1 MNDTPQSGSP
11 TGAQA
16 IVHELVACGVTAFF
30 SNPGTSE
37 IHLVAAIDETPGARA
52 ILCLFEGVATGA
64 ADGYARASGRP
75 AAVLL
80 HLGPGLANGLANL
93 HNALKA
99 RSPMIVIVGD
109 HATDHLALDT
119 PLRSDID
126 SLAKYASKATY
137 RLKPGEDPR
146 QMVHSAV
153 TTATSRP
160 AGPVVLVVSADLMW
174 SAAPRTAPA
183 AKTVD
188 TEDDRRFRERTTDA
202 LIEQA
207 VEALARGPKAVMLL
221 GGGLTQRALRLA
233 DCIGQITNCRIYCE
247 TFNARHERGAGIPVA
262 ERLPYFQ
269 DALEDRLAGMSS
281 LLLVGS
287 RAPAAF
293 FASPNRTGQI
303 VQPGVDVVRLPETQS
318 SEEFLALLAARLRAP
333 NAPRGA
339 ERKELPELSGSIDAK
354 GIWSVMTRHLPRD
367 SIVSDEAG
375 VTSVGSDAAMQG
387 AEPHVWL
394 NLTGGSIG
402 QGLPVA
408 VGAAIARSDT
418 PVVAVHGDGGAMYTV
433 QALWTAARENARVT
447 IVIFKNGRYGILD
460 YEAKRHGLG
469 PFGAKGSSMFDLGR
483 PEISWVAIATGMGV
497 PAMSASTVEAFSS
510 AFRSAVATP
519 GPHLIEVV
527 LSGRKS

>member
-1 MNDTPQSGSP
+1 MNNTPPSALP

-16 IVHELVACGVTAFF
+16 IVDEFVACGVSVFF

-37 IHLVAAIDETPGARA
+37 IHLVAAIDTTPSARA
-52 ILCLFEGVATGA
+52 VLCLFEGVATGA
-64 ADGYARASGRP
+64 ADGYARACGRP

-109 HATDHLALDT
+109 HAVDHLALDT
-119 PLRSDID
+119 PLRSDVD
-126 SLAKYASKATY
+126 SLAKFASKAVY
-137 RLKPGEDPR
+137 RLKPGDDPR
-146 QMVHSAV
+146 QLVRLAV
-153 TTATSRP
+153 ATATSRP
-160 AGPVVLVVSADLMW
+160 SGPVVVLTSADLMW
-174 SAAPRTAPA
+174 SAVPRPTSA
-183 AKTVD
+183 ANAIDRDDSRSKEAVD
-188 TEDDRRFRERTTDA
+188 N

-207 VEALARGPKAVMLL
+207 VEALAHGPKTAMLL
-221 GGGLTQRALRLA
+221 GGDGLSQRALHLA
-233 DCIGQITNCRIYCE
+233 DCIGQVTGCRLYCE

-269 DALEDRLAGMSS
+269 NALEDRLSGISS

-287 RAPAAF
+287 RVPAAF
-293 FASPNRTGQI
+293 FASPNRSGQVVRSDI
-303 VQPGVDVVRLPETQS
+303 NVVRLPDS
-318 SEEFLALLAARLRAP
+318 RSPEEFLTLLAARLAAP
-333 NAPRGA
+333 DAPRRP
-339 ERKELPELSGSIDAK
+339 ERVVLPELTGAIEAK
-354 GIWSVMTRHLPRD
+354 GIWSVINRLLPRD

-375 VTSVGSDAAMQG
+375 VTSIGSDAAMQG

-408 VGAAIARSDT
+408 VGASIARPNT

-433 QALWTAARENARVT
+433 QALWTAAREKAHL
-447 IVIFKNGRYGILD
+447 ISIIFKNSRYGILD
-460 YEAKRHGLG
+460 YEVKRHGLG
-469 PFGAKGSSMFDLGR
+469 PFGEKGSSMFDLGR
-483 PEISWVAIATGMGV
+483 PSISWLALASGMGV
-497 PAMSASTVEAFSS
+497 PATSVSTVEAFST
-510 AFRSAVATP
+510 ALRAALTAR

-527 LSGRKS
+527 LGERKS